1 MTSYKKSVNR
11 YKKMHDKTLSSVMKY
26 NHEEL
31 EFVEMNN
38 REQSQNQNSK
48 TEFKGGMQTY
58 FKTRDPFQEKFRV
71 KLSFLDGSLREKIVD
86 LAREVI
92 EDLEKGKSMSL
103 TGDFEIKQAMRTT
116 NIQRKKSNMRSKT

>member
-1 MTSYKKSVNR
+1 
-11 YKKMHDKTLSSVMKY
+11 
-26 NHEEL
+26 
-31 EFVEMNN
+31 
-38 REQSQNQNSK
+38 
-48 TEFKGGMQTY
+48 MQTY

-103 TGDFEIKQAMRTT
+103 TGDFEIK
-116 NIQRKKSNMRSKT
+116 